1 MVKGSGMIAPQLATM
16 LCVIT
21 TDAVVSA
28 GQMQAAL
35 AVAAE
40 HSFNRIDVDG
50 CMSTNDTVLLLAS
63 GASGVEPDKDEFNKL
78 VREACASLSRQIIS
92 DGDGASHDIR
102 ITVTGATSED
112 AALACGRAV
121 AASNLLKCAISG
133 NDPNWGRIVSSLGTV
148 PPEVAPYDS
157 NKVTVDVNGVRI
169 CENGGAG
176 RDRSEVDMTPREVH
190 IDIDL
195 NTGSSAQATVWT
207 DDLTHEYVH
216 INADYES

>member
-1 MVKGSGMIAPQLATM
+1 MIAPQLATM

-21 TDAVVSA
+21 TDAVVCA
-28 GQMQAAL
+28 GQLQAAL
-35 AVAAE
+35 TLEWKCRSTASTLTAACPPTTPCFC
-40 HSFNRIDVDG
+40 SRPVPPVSNRITTS
-50 CMSTNDTVLLLAS
+50 STSWCVRRLRLL
-63 GASGVEPDKDEFNKL
+63 GPPDHRRRRRCL
-78 VREACASLSRQIIS
+78 PRH
-92 DGDGASHDIR
+92 SHHR
-102 ITVTGATSED
+102 HRCHHED

-176 RDRSEVDMTPREVH
+176 RDRARST
-190 IDIDL
+190 
-195 NTGSSAQATVWT
+195 
-207 DDLTHEYVH
+207 
-216 INADYES
+216 